1 VNSSPENASRVASSA
16 QFSIFTT
23 SKQKN
28 MHRITLVLLLIS
40 AAFALQNKAGAQNPK
55 ANARYN
61 YLTYIPE
68 NYDSLKDGLLPVIFY
83 LHGRSVSGTDI
94 NRIRR
99 YGLPFFL
106 DRGKKLDFIVV
117 APQCPWGKNWASDN
131 WLDTIYSEISAK
143 YRIDSTRVYLT
154 GMSLGGFG
162 TWELANKYPHTFAAI
177 APLCGGGKTEWAD
190 NLVHLPIWVFHGA
203 KDKQVSVARSDLM
216 VKALQGHQSPV
227 LYSRLPDKGHDI
239 HRVYDDDQL
248 YEWFKGFTL
257 RPFREEERSCLKP
270 LPAIHVAEVKLPWA
284 DKKQG
289 LGSHENTDNTE
300 TPAKTKPI

>member
-1 VNSSPENASRVASSA
+1 
-16 QFSIFTT
+16 
-23 SKQKN
+23 
-28 MHRITLVLLLIS
+28 MHRIVILLLLIS
-40 AAFALQNKAGAQNPK
+40 SVLALQNKAKAQNQK
-55 ANARYN
+55 TRYN
-61 YLTYIPE
+61 YLTYVPE
-68 NYDSLKDGLLPVIFY
+68 NYDSLKNELLPVIFY

-99 YGLPFFL
+99 YGLPYFL
-106 DRGKKLDFIVV
+106 DKGKKLDFIVV

-190 NLVHLPIWVFHGA
+190 NLVHLPIWVFHGV
-203 KDKQVSVARSDLM
+203 KDKQVSVARSDIM
-216 VKALQGHQSPV
+216 VRALQGHQSPV

-248 YEWFKGFTL
+248 YEWFKCFTL
-257 RPFREEERSCLKP
+257 RPFGEGERSSLKP
-270 LPAIHVAEVKLPWA
+270 LPAIHIAEISLPA
-284 DKKQG
+284 MEQ
-289 LGSHENTDNTE
+289 ENLLKFHKNHR
-300 TPAKTKPI
+300 PGIF